1 MSKFAGS
8 LITVGVMSFLAGC
21 APKAVEGPGS
31 YSARSVVDIGPG
43 SVPKVVGTYDFDLLG
58 EAQGQACAEW
68 GARYGAGFREVL
80 VNGKPAFFSA
90 SVAGATFKSD
100 DARIQ
105 QAENAAV
112 FTALSGLNGA
122 DLMFVTRSTVTS
134 ETSERVC
141 AHVWGQAV
149 RLKKGPTLV
158 PEQAHAQSAA
168 PLPTPLNPP
177 PPVASA
183 AAPPLPSTP
192 PQQ

>member
-1 MSKFAGS
+1 MSKVAGS
-8 LITVGVMSFLAGC
+8 LFTVGVLSILAGC

-31 YSARSVVDIGPG
+31 YSARSVVDVGPG
-43 SVPKVVGTYDFDLLG
+43 SAPKVVGTYDFDLLG

-68 GARYGAGFREVL
+68 GTRRGEFFREVL

-122 DLMFVTRSTVTS
+122 DLMFVTRSIVTP

-158 PEQAHAQSAA
+158 PEQPHALSAA
-168 PLPTPLNPP
+168 PLPAPQNPP
-177 PPVASA
+177 AVTAPA
-183 AAPPLPSTP
+183 AASLPPTAA
-192 PQQ
+192 PQ